1 MIVIIS
7 QLHHIHHYNHR
18 FPLVPPK
25 NAIST
30 KNVKAVA
37 VTPREEDSPS
47 RPVPIPTQRTAALTL
62 STLALLLLVKL
73 ALESRKGS

>member
-7 QLHHIHHYNHR
+7 QQNHIPQINHR

-37 VTPREEDSPS
+37 VTPGEEECPS
-47 RPVPIPTQRTAALTL
+47 RPVPTPTQTTAALTL
-62 STLALLLLVKL
+62 STLALILLAKL
-73 ALESRKGS
+73 ALESREG